1 MKLYVFNSFPLEIV
15 RKIKDSIPE
24 LEIDQSDKVIDG
36 EIYNN
41 AKLFYDVDEDIKTV
55 VDKLKI
61 LSFVVEDN
69 TYTTTV
75 TKIVKNMVSSELVTC
90 SECGATKE
98 HIKYNEDK
106 VKMKVTETF
115 KDRII
120 LRHVG

>member
-1 MKLYVFNSFPLEIV
+1 LEIV